1 MFLLGRMLG
10 RMLGR
15 IRATHARRTCRRG
28 SEARPRRRGA
38 PRAAHAWGSI
48 ARVLQYR
55 VQRHGRAL
63 SLSPVMTRAAETR
76 VRRLEAHLAA
86 GPQQQQQQQQQQK
99 SGTFL
104 STASGAQRA

>member
-1 MFLLGRMLG
+1 MPGERGGRAQA
-10 RMLGR
+10 RR
-15 IRATHARRTCRRG
+15 RARRTHAAAGPLAPGRR
-28 SEARPRRRGA
+28 
-38 PRAAHAWGSI
+38 GSI
-48 ARVLQYR
+48 ARVQYR

-63 SLSPVMTRAAETR
+63 SLSPVMTRAADTR

-99 SGTFL
+99 SGSSTFP